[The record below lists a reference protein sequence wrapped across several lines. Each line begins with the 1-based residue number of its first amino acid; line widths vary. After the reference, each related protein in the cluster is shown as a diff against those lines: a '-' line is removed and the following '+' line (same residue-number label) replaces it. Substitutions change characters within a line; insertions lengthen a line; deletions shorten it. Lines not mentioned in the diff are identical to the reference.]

1 MFKKFVHFI
10 FFGNYFYGC
19 CTVSLAIEANV
30 QQNVPLNSLYFY
42 IALYC
47 ATILFYTYAYIQEK
61 NTTVAK
67 SSTKTATQN
76 PRTKWY
82 ATNRLFIKRSQYL
95 FFFICA
101 AIAVFFL
108 IKYYQQ
114 IFIITPLQIA
124 GLVLTGFIA
133 FAYYG
138 VSLGSF
144 KINTRRAGWFKPFA
158 IGLVWATAV
167 TYVPILWYQV
177 EHNSLYLFA
186 MNNLWFFMKNFMY
199 ISLLAILFDIKDYAA
214 DHNLKL
220 KTFVVRAGL
229 HKTIFLIIIPLTVLG
244 FISLL
249 FFAWRM
255 HFSLL
260 QIFINSIPFVLLV
273 IVSWSMTTRRSILY
287 YLIVIDGLML
297 VKALC
302 GISAYLLVK

>member
-19 CTVSLAIEANV
+19 CTVSLAIEANL

-47 ATILFYTYAYIQEK
+47 STLLFYTYAYIQEK
-61 NTTVAK
+61 NTTVANN
-67 SSTKTATQN
+67 TVKTAQN

-82 ATNRLFIKRSQYL
+82 AANRLFIKRSQYML
-95 FFFICA
+95 FFICVV
-101 AIAVFFL
+101 ITLFFL
-108 IKYYQQ
+108 IKYHQQ

-124 GLVLTGFIA
+124 GLVITAFIA

-144 KINTRRAGWFKPFA
+144 RINTRSTGWFKPFA

-177 EHNSLYLFA
+177 ENNVHYNFA
-186 MNNLWFFMKNFMY
+186 MDNLWFFMKNFMY

-220 KTFVVRAGL
+220 KTFVVRVGL
-229 HKTIFLIIIPLTVLG
+229 HKTIFLIIIPLTILG
-244 FISLL
+244 FIALL
-249 FFAWRM
+249 IFALLM
-255 HFSLL
+255 HFPLL
-260 QIFINSIPFVLLV
+260 KIIINSIPFVLLV